1 MNRKKLFIRLATLMF
16 LIFTAN
22 FVANKFYWYSS
33 ISYFDMIMHFLGG
46 FWLALAFI
54 WVYNKEKLNSI
65 NILKVML
72 SVLLVGVAWEVFEVL
87 VNQSLAKNLFDAL
100 DTLSDLFFD
109 LFGGVTALYY
119 VSKRIMK
126 KKEDKV

>member
-100 DTLSDLFFD
+100 DTLSDLF
-109 LFGGVTALYY
+109 
-119 VSKRIMK
+119 
-126 KKEDKV
+126 